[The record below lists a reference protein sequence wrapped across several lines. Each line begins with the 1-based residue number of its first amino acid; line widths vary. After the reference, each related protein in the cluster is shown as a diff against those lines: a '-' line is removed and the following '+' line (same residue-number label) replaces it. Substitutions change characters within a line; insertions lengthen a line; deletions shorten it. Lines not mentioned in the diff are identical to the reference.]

1 MSGTHYYGYDRPA
14 DQTDD
19 WPFTPTVHNWIKM
32 EIKNLPFL
40 TSFLL
45 EATFARAPAL
55 Y

>member
-1 MSGTHYYGYDRPA
+1 
-14 DQTDD
+14 
-19 WPFTPTVHNWIKM
+19 M

-55 Y
+55 H

>member
-1 MSGTHYYGYDRPA
+1 
-14 DQTDD
+14 
-19 WPFTPTVHNWIKM
+19 M